1 MAEPDPFAGKPPPPG
16 AYETK
21 PAAGRSPIPASSQG
35 PTSPPPSGPRM
46 PWHDRGAE
54 PPHQPPWQLASPES
68 TQAGPPSPFRG
79 RVVLLGILLAIT
91 TVLIIQSVALGIIG
105 TSATERTEAFAALI
119 ATFIADAV
127 GLVAVPYFL
136 LGGSLRGGK
145 RRAWALLGLHRPG
158 LKTLAWAFAGLGLG
172 YLGLGIYLGLVDLIG
187 IDALQPVST
196 IDDDVIYDHVEL
208 VVMVSLLAIVIAPIT
223 EEIFYRGFLF
233 GGLAT
238 VFGTKGTMRG
248 VVVGGLLSGL
258 IFALAHFDV
267 GSIIPFTII
276 GVVFA
281 FVYHRSQS
289 LFAAVG
295 AHVMFNAIAI
305 AGTLADRGVG

>member
-1 MAEPDPFAGKPPPPG
+1 
-16 AYETK
+16 
-21 PAAGRSPIPASSQG
+21 
-35 PTSPPPSGPRM
+35 
-46 PWHDRGAE
+46 
-54 PPHQPPWQLASPES
+54 L
-68 TQAGPPSPFRG
+68 
-79 RVVLLGILLAIT
+79 VLGILLAVT
-91 TVLIIQSVALGIIG
+91 TVLIIQSIALGIIG
-105 TSATERTEAFAALI
+105 TSATDRTEAFAALI
-119 ATFIADAV
+119 ATFIADAIA
-127 GLVAVPYFL
+127 LVAVPYYL
-136 LGGSLRGGK
+136 LGRK
-145 RRAWALLGLHRPG
+145 RLAWALLGLHRPG

-172 YLGLGIYLGLVDLIG
+172 YLGLGIYLGLVEVIG

-238 VFGTKGTMRG
+238 VFGTKGTTRG

-258 IFALAHFDV
+258 IFALAHLDV

>member
-1 MAEPDPFAGKPPPPG
+1 
-16 AYETK
+16 
-21 PAAGRSPIPASSQG
+21 
-35 PTSPPPSGPRM
+35 M
-46 PWHDRGAE
+46 PWHDRDLE
-54 PPHQPPWQLASPES
+54 PPHQPPWQLAPSSP
-68 TQAGPPSPFRG
+68 TAAAPPPRFRG
-79 RVVLLGILLAIT
+79 RILVLGILLAIT
-91 TVLIIQSVALGIIG
+91 TVLIIQSIALGIIG
-105 TSATERTEAFAALI
+105 TNATDRTEAFAALI
-119 ATFIADAV
+119 ATFVADGV
-127 GLVAVPYFL
+127 GLVAVPYYL
-136 LGGSLRGGK
+136 LGGK
-145 RRAWALLGLHRPG
+145 RPAWALLGLHRPDW
-158 LKTLAWAFAGLGLG
+158 KTLAWAFAGLGLG
-172 YLGLGIYLGLVDLIG
+172 YLGLGIYLGVVDVLG
-187 IDALQPVST
+187 IDALEPVST

-208 VVMVSLLAIVIAPIT
+208 VVMVSILAVLIAPIT

-238 VFGTKGTMRG
+238 WRG

-258 IFALAHFDV
+258 IFALAHLDV

-289 LFAAVG
+289 LFASVG